1 MGCWLLLLALFF
13 SLSYR
18 KKYSFCTVCVCK
30 IRETIN
36 EQYHKLLMLNYL
48 CHDNT
53 QNVQYTQASDIW
65 PLATG
70 FHSYDGWLAYSLF
83 HSALTFTW
91 SFSIGSAYTQR
102 WECTMC
108 VRAGKHIVIFIN
120 FQTFSQTMRNYNFR
134 YMQFFRCL
142 HIEVNRFSIMALLLS
157 TRCVS
162 NYCKIQTS
170 DFLFGWHFIV
180 TVRPKKIHTEGP
192 INWVFGDLFVSRHH
206 YSLIEIVRKFGVC
219 LVNH

>member
-53 QNVQYTQASDIW
+53 QNVQYTQSIDVWKAKASDIW

-70 FHSYDGWLAYSLF
+70 FHSYDVGSRTPSSTVHLHLHNRFRLAVHTRSAESVRCVWELANTSLF
-83 HSALTFTW
+83 LSIFKHSRKRCGTTIFGICN
-91 SFSIGSAYTQR
+91 FSDV
-102 WECTMC
+102 CTSKWIDFRLWHYFYPPDAFRTT
-108 VRAGKHIVIFIN
+108 VKYKPVI
-120 FQTFSQTMRNYNFR
+120 S
-134 YMQFFRCL
+134 
-142 HIEVNRFSIMALLLS
+142 SS
-157 TRCVS
+157 DG
-162 NYCKIQTS
+162 TS
-170 DFLFGWHFIV
+170 L
-180 TVRPKKIHTEGP
+180 
-192 INWVFGDLFVSRHH
+192 
-206 YSLIEIVRKFGVC
+206 
-219 LVNH
+219 

>member
-1 MGCWLLLLALFF
+1 MAIGNWLPFV
-13 SLSYR
+13 R
-18 KKYSFCTVCVCK
+18 
-30 IRETIN
+30 
-36 EQYHKLLMLNYL
+36 
-48 CHDNT
+48 
-53 QNVQYTQASDIW
+53 
-65 PLATG
+65 
-70 FHSYDGWLAYSLF
+70 WLARVLPLLQCTKIYIIVF
-83 HSALTFTW
+83 DWQCIHAALRV
-91 SFSIGSAYTQR
+91 YYV
-102 WECTMC
+102 C

-157 TRCVS
+157 SRCVS
-162 NYCKIQTS
+162 TYCKIQTS
-170 DFLFGWHFIV
+170 DFLIGWHFIV

-192 INWVFGDLFVSRHH
+192 INWVSGDLFVSRHH